1 MAQNQINLIN
11 LERMLDDLAQNNWA
25 VSSTVFTREFCQN
38 LAHECQKLHSDGAFH
53 KASIGRGATKTVHTE
68 IRGDFTLWIEEAHAT
83 SLQKDFLS
91 NLQLLLQKLNQDF
104 YLGLKR
110 YETHFALYPPGAGYD
125 KHIDNHRGSGARKI
139 TFILYLNESWQ
150 KGHGG
155 ELSLY
160 QPDQENILITQIE
173 PVLGTFVLF
182 RSDLF
187 PHQVEKSFQPRL
199 SITGWFRDDAS

>member
-1 MAQNQINLIN
+1 MF
-11 LERMLDDLAQNNWA
+11 DDLAVNNWA
-25 VSSTVFTREFCQN
+25 SSAAVFSKDF
-38 LAHECQKLHSDGAFH
+38 CQKLAQECQRLHDEGQFH
-53 KASIGRGATKTVHTE
+53 QASIGRGVTKSTHTE
-68 IRGDFTLWIEEAHAT
+68 IRGDFTLWLDEKNN
-83 SLQKDFLS
+83 SPVQQSFLS
-91 NLQLLLQKLNQDF
+91 HLQTLLEQLNQSF

-110 YETHFALYPPGAGYD
+110 FETHFALYPPGAGYD

-139 TFILYLNESWQ
+139 TFILYLNEHWQ

-160 QPDQENILITQIE
+160 QPDQENVLITQIE
-173 PVLGTFVLF
+173 PALGTFVLF

>member
-1 MAQNQINLIN
+1 MF
-11 LERMLDDLAQNNWA
+11 DDLAQNNWA
-25 VSSTVFTREFCQN
+25 LSSALFTREFCQK
-38 LAHECQKLHSDGAFH
+38 LAHECQKLYAEGALQ
-53 KASIGRGATKTVHTE
+53 KASIGHGANKGVHAE
-68 IRGDFTLWIEEAHAT
+68 IRGDFTRWIEESSAT
-83 SLQKDFLS
+83 PLQQELLS
-91 NLQLLLQKLNQDF
+91 ELQLLLQKLNQSF

-110 YETHFALYPPGAGYD
+110 FEIHFALYPPGAGYD

-139 TFILYLNESWQ
+139 TFILYLNENWQ

-160 QPDQENILITQIE
+160 EPDQENTLITQVE
-173 PVLGTFVLF
+173 PHLGTVVLF